1 MVNTVLLLLSLTIS
15 QSLPASL
22 TYLTKHPMFSSQHSE
37 RVFAG
42 AGGEAVLHCQVS
54 SPSSLLPPPTY

>member
-1 MVNTVLLLLSLTIS
+1 MFNTVLLLLSITVSPLS
-15 QSLPASL
+15 QASL
-22 TYLTKHPMFSSQHSE
+22 SYLTQRPMFSSQHSE

-54 SPSSLLPPPTY
+54 PDSFMSSCPPR